1 MDTFE
6 EPVYDVIVVGA
17 GVAGAACAR
26 ELSRYRLDV
35 AVLEAGND
43 VTCGAT
49 RANSGIVHAGYDPVP
64 GTLKARYNREGSRL
78 FAQWAD
84 ELGFAY
90 RRNGSLVLAF
100 TDEEL
105 ASVRALV
112 ARAADNGVEGVREL
126 DAAAV
131 RALEPAV
138 APSVRGAL
146 LAGTGAICDPY
157 EVALACLE
165 QAAEHGACLRFG
177 ERVVGIGRLG
187 QDGGG
192 GRGQGARYLV
202 TTAAGTR
209 LACRAVVNAAGVHA
223 DELNNLVSA
232 YKLRIVPRRG
242 EYLLYDTDQ
251 GPRSPTPFSRRPRG
265 RARACS

>member
-6 EPVYDVIVVGA
+6 ELSYDVVVVGA
-17 GVAGAACAR
+17 GIAGAACAR

-43 VTCGAT
+43 VACGAT

-78 FAQWAD
+78 FARWAD

-112 ARAADNGVEGVREL
+112 ARAAENGVEGVREL
-126 DAAAV
+126 DAAEV

-138 APSVRGAL
+138 APSAKGAL
-146 LAGTGAICDPY
+146 LAETGALCDPY

-165 QAAEHGACLRFG
+165 QAAEHGARLFFG
-177 ERVVGIGRLG
+177 ERVVGIGRSG
-187 QDGGG
+187 QAGEGGPDGSGG
-192 GRGQGARYLV
+192 RYLV
-202 TTAAGTR
+202 STSSGAR
-209 LACRAVVNAAGVHA
+209 IACRAVVNAAGVHA

-232 YKLRIVPRRG
+232 QKLRIVPRRG
-242 EYLLYDTDQ
+242 E
-251 GPRSPTPFSRRPRG
+251 
-265 RARACS
+265 

>member
-105 ASVRALV
+105 AS
-112 ARAADNGVEGVREL
+112 
-126 DAAAV
+126 
-131 RALEPAV
+131 
-138 APSVRGAL
+138 
-146 LAGTGAICDPY
+146 
-157 EVALACLE
+157 
-165 QAAEHGACLRFG
+165 LR
-177 ERVVGIGRLG
+177 L
-187 QDGGG
+187 
-192 GRGQGARYLV
+192 
-202 TTAAGTR
+202 
-209 LACRAVVNAAGVHA
+209 
-223 DELNNLVSA
+223 
-232 YKLRIVPRRG
+232 
-242 EYLLYDTDQ
+242 
-251 GPRSPTPFSRRPRG
+251 
-265 RARACS
+265 

>member
-1 MDTFE
+1 M
-6 EPVYDVIVVGA
+6 
-17 GVAGAACAR
+17 AGAACAR

-43 VTCGAT
+43 VACGAT

-138 APSVRGAL
+138 APSVRARCWPAPAL
-146 LAGTGAICDPY
+146 SAI
-157 EVALACLE
+157 
-165 QAAEHGACLRFG
+165 R
-177 ERVVGIGRLG
+177 
-187 QDGGG
+187 
-192 GRGQGARYLV
+192 
-202 TTAAGTR
+202 TR
-209 LACRAVVNAAGVHA
+209 
-223 DELNNLVSA
+223 S
-232 YKLRIVPRRG
+232 
-242 EYLLYDTDQ
+242 
-251 GPRSPTPFSRRPRG
+251 RSPAWSRRPSTVPACASASGWWASGGWG
-265 RARACS
+265 RTEAAGAARVRATS

>member
-131 RALEPAV
+131 R
-138 APSVRGAL
+138 SL
-146 LAGTGAICDPY
+146 LASFSDY
-157 EVALACLE
+157 
-165 QAAEHGACLRFG
+165 
-177 ERVVGIGRLG
+177 
-187 QDGGG
+187 
-192 GRGQGARYLV
+192 V
-202 TTAAGTR
+202 TTAAWAR
-209 LACRAVVNAAGVHA
+209 ESLAFCYQENILDPSDLAIRPAEAIRRCEVARMLFRMLDRA
-223 DELNNLVSA
+223 ELLV
-232 YKLRIVPRRG
+232 
-242 EYLLYDTDQ
+242 
-251 GPRSPTPFSRRPRG
+251 
-265 RARACS
+265 